1 MAVLNELSG
10 VKVTIEVNHV
20 KAQEYSDEDGPAEDK
35 NNRLSYPAAPRHS
48 NSLAQDRKWP
58 TSMRQP
64 DMGIRFSAPAG
75 SSAAPTNKP
84 LRGGTWDPGSG
95 LRLG

>member
-35 NNRLSYPAAPRHS
+35 NNRPRYGDQV
-48 NSLAQDRKWP
+48 L
-58 TSMRQP
+58 
-64 DMGIRFSAPAG
+64 
-75 SSAAPTNKP
+75 
-84 LRGGTWDPGSG
+84 GTG
-95 LRLG
+95 RLIGCAHK